1 MTEPGSPPLLIRAIL
16 EFREILAAR
25 DPNRTNPIFTDNEQ
39 ANEFLV
45 SDDWAF
51 LAGVIG
57 DYQMPAER
65 AWAVPYNLSRRLGGW
80 GVELI
85 AGDPDRV
92 RDAFLGPPA
101 LHRFPTQSA
110 RWLVAGAQRVI
121 DDYAGEAGAVWNDQ
135 PTARELQAR
144 LNEFVG
150 VSQKKA
156 AMAVEILN
164 GQLGVDIRELSG
176 SDIAY
181 DVHVRRV
188 MLRTGLA
195 ERDEVNHMVGAAR
208 FANPKRPGALDLP
221 MWEIGKTWCHA
232 RLPECNRCVI
242 GDVCPRRVDAAAH
255 VRGA

>member
-1 MTEPGSPPLLIRAIL
+1 MTARGSPPFLIRAIL
-16 EFREILAAR
+16 EFGEILAAR
-25 DPNRTNPIFTDNEQ
+25 DPNRTNPIFTDNEM

-65 AWAVPYNLSRRLGGW
+65 AWAVPNNLSQRLGGW

-85 AGDPDRV
+85 AEDPDRV
-92 RDAFLGPPA
+92 REAFLGPPA

-221 MWEIGKTWCHA
+221 MWEIGKTWCHP
-232 RLPECNRCVI
+232 RRPECNRCVI
-242 GDVCPRRVDAAAH
+242 GDVCPRRVDAAAN